1 MEIYSDN
8 LKLAERLGNNHGIG
22 TTLFHIGVILTWKGN
37 HDKSFHYFTR
47 SLKLFEELDDK
58 YWIGVVFNGIGAM
71 HSIKGDFD
79 KALKYYKHS
88 HLIRESL
95 ADTFGMGVPLLN
107 IGSVYEDK
115 GDFDTALIYYKRSLQ
130 ISEEIGNKRLTG
142 ISFNNIG
149 MIYYFKGD
157 YTNAVNYLE
166 KSLTIYKQ
174 LSLSSAVLLVLTIY
188 LFLSYKSIG
197 KKYDVEGIHILIKE
211 TKNLDFL
218 LRYDVNYPLYQ
229 LLEDNSYLET
239 AYNQVQEKADAI
251 EEELGKKFLS
261 YPIPK
266 AIVEEWEKVK

>member
-1 MEIYSDN
+1 
-8 LKLAERLGNNHGIG
+8 
-22 TTLFHIGVILTWKGN
+22 
-37 HDKSFHYFTR
+37 
-47 SLKLFEELDDK
+47 
-58 YWIGVVFNGIGAM
+58 
-71 HSIKGDFD
+71 
-79 KALKYYKHS
+79 
-88 HLIRESL
+88 
-95 ADTFGMGVPLLN
+95 MGVPLLN
-107 IGSVYEDK
+107 IGSIYEDK

-149 MIYYFKGD
+149 LIYYFKGD

-174 LSLSSAVLLVLTIY
+174 LSVSSAVLLVHTIY

-197 KKYDVEGIHILIKE
+197 KKYDVEEIHILVKE
-211 TKNLDFL
+211 TKILDFL

-239 AYNQVQEKADAI
+239 AYNQIQEKADI
-251 EEELGKKFLS
+251 LEPDVKLKFLS
-261 YPIPK
+261 YAIPA